1 MDEIMSNVS
10 PPVRPQGESGGGSR
24 LKRARTQTN
33 QDITHEESEDEELIG
48 PMSDED
54 WTQLEEQLQTTT
66 TVISFSM
73 TEASVE
79 VDGCRVTL
87 QHLRRD
93 ILEVCRESGV
103 EFTGDTLTVVTSTR
117 KPKGL
122 NQKTKTYLS
131 GHPKKFDSALW
142 CMLKPGYMEIAG
154 VRIWIQP
161 MFTGRRNTNLTLN
174 ELEYVNSNR
183 VTFVQLHEHLQEWG
197 ATDCLVVSH
206 SSYVDQNMNRQD
218 CKRSACDCLQVAA
231 YTTDIVYS
239 FRLFFPSENEAN
251 KVFSKYKASE
261 CVAPHRFGDPLST
274 MILKPVPQAEWDRER
289 GVMYRPGVAD
299 EEVFK
304 IGIFGVRIEMRS
316 SNIEDLFVEHSLG
329 QVQVE
334 IRGSQPLFAIGT
346 CSTKAQMDKILA
358 KFGPGKSPF
367 TYKNIRMYLRRWES
381 TPPGRGIPGRLDRRR
396 ANIPS
401 RTAGDDGGQIE
412 SSFVSTGQI

>member
-1 MDEIMSNVS
+1 
-10 PPVRPQGESGGGSR
+10 
-24 LKRARTQTN
+24 
-33 QDITHEESEDEELIG
+33 
-48 PMSDED
+48 
-54 WTQLEEQLQTTT
+54 
-66 TVISFSM
+66 M

-79 VDGCRVTL
+79 VNGCRVTL

-103 EFTGDTLTVVTSTR
+103 EFTDDTLIVITSTR

-122 NQKTKTYLS
+122 NQTTKTYLS
-131 GHPKKFDSALW
+131 GHPKKFDGALW
-142 CMLKPGYMEIAG
+142 CMLKPGYMPYTIWRLPVFVLYLDPANVYGAEEHKPDLKRT
-154 VRIWIQP
+154 RIREQQSGDFCP
-161 MFTGRRNTNLTLN
+161 
-174 ELEYVNSNR
+174 
-183 VTFVQLHEHLQEWG
+183 VTVHKHLQEWG

-206 SSYVDQNMNRQD
+206 SSYVDRNMNRQD

-274 MILKPVPQAEWDRER
+274 MILKACGTGFRLKPVPQAEWDRER

-316 SNIEDLFVEHSLG
+316 SKIEDLFVEHSLG

-346 CSTKAQMDKILA
+346 CSTKAQMDRILA
-358 KFGPGKSPF
+358 KLE
-367 TYKNIRMYLRRWES
+367 I
-381 TPPGRGIPGRLDRRR
+381 
-396 ANIPS
+396 
-401 RTAGDDGGQIE
+401 
-412 SSFVSTGQI
+412 SFHVQEHLHVS